1 MKLTK
6 LALAI
11 AITAGLAGCA
21 SSFEWKNDVRQ
32 GELMAGRQAAMQAAR
47 GNTFVREIKS
57 EDTAKKQLIYL
68 TAKSKSLREILQE
81 TLPGY
86 VVIPRGKVNLNAP
99 IDIAANGMTVGQLI
113 EYIEGTN
120 DLHMEIEG
128 NRIYISNFETR
139 EWNLAAFAATRSVT
153 TLVSSAQTS
162 GAKAGDSDDGSSGS
176 GAAGNQSTRT
186 SVGFTLTEDE
196 WVKIID
202 GARKILDVPTEGRT
216 GVAQQAGALSP
227 PMVGASAP
235 RRGADGGLNFD
246 TMPPMPAMPALIGIN
261 IGDQQ
266 QPYIEGIRSV
276 GILTAGG
283 SPSKMRV
290 LDRYLKRAIV
300 ESTKVINVSVEA
312 YDVVLNDDKQKGVN
326 WGALIKGAINGN
338 PFDMVLGNTF
348 ADATPTVDSGFWN
361 VGGTYSGDRG
371 NANFLLK
378 FLEKFGRVELKDQ
391 PNLTVR
397 NGVPAQIYAGQ
408 ELTYIV
414 DVEQSSDQNG
424 NVTVTPRLGRLKI
437 GVTLSV
443 TVRVLDDDQLLVD
456 ITPVLSNLNAP
467 DTISLGDFSFQTPR
481 VALKEFSTQLITT
494 SGRSV
499 HLGGLI
505 SERMSKAME
514 QLPWQNVIT
523 KYVLN
528 PVTQNINNTLER
540 RELVLVVT
548 PTLIE
553 GAN

>member
-1 MKLTK
+1 MKTTK
-6 LALAI
+6 LALAM

-21 SSFEWKNDVRQ
+21 STFDWKNDVKH
-32 GELMAGRQAAMQAAR
+32 GELQPGRQAAMQAAR
-47 GNTFVREIKS
+47 GNTFSREIKS
-57 EDTAKKQLIYL
+57 EDTAKKKLIYL
-68 TAKSKSLREILQE
+68 TAKSKSLREILLD

-86 VVIPRGKVNLNAP
+86 VIIPRGKVNLDAP
-99 IDIAANGMTVGQLI
+99 INLSANGMTVGQLF
-113 EYIEGTN
+113 EYIEGSN

-128 NRIYISNFETR
+128 NRIYVSNFETR

-162 GAKAGDSDDGSSGS
+162 GAKAGNSDQGQSSNAGSEQ
-176 GAAGNQSTRT
+176 ATRT
-186 SVGFTLTEDE
+186 SVGFNLSEDE
-196 WVKIID
+196 WVKIIN
-202 GARKILDVPTEGRT
+202 GARTILDVQTSQNSAPSMAPQPGIM
-216 GVAQQAGALSP
+216 GA
-227 PMVGASAP
+227 AAP
-235 RRGADGGLNFD
+235 RRASDGGLSFD
-246 TMPPMPAMPALIGIN
+246 GMPPIAAPVGVMV
-261 IGDQQ
+261 GDQQ

-276 GILTAGG
+276 GIVTAGG
-283 SPSKMRV
+283 SPAKMRV
-290 LDRYLKRAIV
+290 LDRYLRRALQ

-326 WGALIKGAINGN
+326 WGALVKGGINGN
-338 PFDMVLGNTF
+338 PLSVILGNT
-348 ADATPTVDSGFWN
+348 AANATPTADPGFWN
-361 VGGTYSGDRG
+361 IGGTYSGDRG
-371 NANFLLK
+371 NANFLVK
-378 FLEKFGRVELKDQ
+378 FLEKFGRVELRDQ

-414 DVEQSSDQNG
+414 DVEQSRDQNG

-443 TVRVLDDDQLLVD
+443 TVRVLDDDKLLVD

-481 VALKEFSTQLITT
+481 VALKEFSTQLVTT
-494 SGRSV
+494 SGQSV

-514 QLPWQNVIT
+514 SLPWDNLVT
-523 KYVLN
+523 KYVFN
-528 PVTQNINNTLER
+528 PLTQNINNSLER

>member
-6 LALAI
+6 FVIAFAL
-11 AITAGLAGCA
+11 TAGLAGCA
-21 SSFEWKNDVRQ
+21 SSFEWNKDVKK
-32 GELMAGRQAAMQAAR
+32 GELMPGRQAAMQAAR

-57 EDTAKKQLIYL
+57 EDIAKQRLIYL
-68 TAKSKSLREILQE
+68 TAKGKSLRELIQD

-86 VVIPRGKVNLNAP
+86 VIIPRGMVNLGTT

-113 EYIEGTN
+113 EYIEGTS

-128 NRIYISNFETR
+128 NKIYISNFETR

-162 GAKAGDSDDGSSGS
+162 GAKAGDSDQSSNSPTSGS
-176 GAAGNQSTRT
+176 DQATRT
-186 SVGFTLTEDE
+186 SVGYSLTEDE
-196 WVKIID
+196 WVKIIN
-202 GARKILDVPTEGRT
+202 GARTILNVQTSQVST
-216 GVAQQAGALSP
+216 GSAQQLAAPGQGAFGQS
-227 PMVGASAP
+227 GA
-235 RRGADGGLNFD
+235 RRGPDGGLNFD
-246 TMPPMPAMPALIGIN
+246 GMPPIASPVAIN
-261 IGDQQ
+261 VGDQQ

-276 GILTAGG
+276 GIVTAGG
-283 SPSKMRV
+283 SPAKMRV
-290 LDRYLKRAIV
+290 LDRYLKKAIA

-312 YDVVLNDDKQKGVN
+312 YDVVLNDDKQKGIN
-326 WGALIKGAINGN
+326 WGALVKASINGN
-338 PFDMVLGNTF
+338 PFDLVFGNTPG
-348 ADATPTVDSGFWN
+348 DAGTPVPDSGFWN
-361 VGGTYSGDRG
+361 VGGSYSGDRG

-378 FLEKFGRVELKDQ
+378 FLESFGRVELKDQ

-414 DVEQSSDQNG
+414 DVEQSQDQNG

-443 TVRVLDDDQLLVD
+443 TVRVLENDQLLVD

-467 DTISLGDFSFQTPR
+467 DTISLGTTSFQTPR
-481 VALKEFSTQLITT
+481 VALKEFSTQLVTS

-514 QLPWQNVIT
+514 QLPWQNLVT
-523 KYVLN
+523 KAVLN
-528 PVTQNINNTLER
+528 PLTQNINNSLER

>member
-11 AITAGLAGCA
+11 AMSAAIAGCA
-21 SSFEWKNDVRQ
+21 SSFEWKNDVKQ
-32 GELMAGRQAAMQAAR
+32 GELLGHQAAMQAAR
-47 GNTFVREIKS
+47 GNTFSREIKS
-57 EDTAKKQLIYL
+57 EDTAKQRLIYL
-68 TAKSKSLREILQE
+68 TAKDKGLREILLE
-81 TLPGY
+81 NLPGY
-86 VVIPRGKVNLNAP
+86 VIIPRGKVNLDAP
-99 IDIAANGMTVGQLI
+99 LNMSANGMTVGQLF

-120 DLHMEIEG
+120 DLHLEIEG
-128 NRIYISNFETR
+128 NRIYVSNFETR

-153 TLVSSAQTS
+153 TLVSSSQTS
-162 GAKAGDSDDGSSGS
+162 GAKAGNSDEGQSNTA
-176 GAAGNQSTRT
+176 GAEQATRT
-186 SVGFTLTEDE
+186 SVGFNLSEDE
-196 WVKIID
+196 WVKIIN
-202 GARKILDVPTEGRT
+202 GARTILDVQTNQ
-216 GVAQQAGALSP
+216 V
-227 PMVGASAP
+227 SAP
-235 RRGADGGLNFD
+235 AMVQQQPMSGPGGARRAPDGGLSFD
-246 TMPPMPAMPALIGIN
+246 GMPPIASPTNVMV
-261 IGDQQ
+261 GDLQ

-276 GILTAGG
+276 GIITAGG
-283 SPSKMRV
+283 SPAKMRV
-290 LDRYLKRAIV
+290 LDRYLRRALA

-326 WGALIKGAINGN
+326 WGALVKGAVNGN
-338 PFDMVLGNTF
+338 PFNVILGNTA
-348 ADATPTVDSGFWN
+348 ADSTPTADPGFWN
-361 VGGTYSGDRG
+361 IGGTYSGDRG
-371 NANFLLK
+371 NANFLVK
-378 FLEKFGRVELKDQ
+378 FLESFGRVELRDQ

-414 DVEQSSDQNG
+414 DVEQSRDQNG

-443 TVRVLDDDQLLVD
+443 TVRVLDDDKLLVD

-481 VALKEFSTQLITT
+481 VALKEFSTQLVTT
-494 SGRSV
+494 SGQSV

-514 QLPWQNVIT
+514 SLPWDNLVT
-523 KYVLN
+523 KYVFN
-528 PVTQNINNTLER
+528 PLTQNINNTLER

>member
-6 LALAI
+6 FAI
-11 AITAGLAGCA
+11 AFAITAGLAGCA
-21 SSFEWKNDVRQ
+21 SSFEWNKDVKN
-32 GELMAGRQAAMQAAR
+32 GELMPGRQAAMQAAR
-47 GNTFVREIKS
+47 GTTFVREIKS
-57 EDTAKKQLIYL
+57 EDLAKQRLIYL
-68 TAKSKSLREILQE
+68 TAKSKPLLELIQQ

-86 VVIPRGKVNLNAP
+86 VIIPRGMVDLKTP
-99 IDIAANGMTVGQLI
+99 IDVAANGMTVGQLI
-113 EYIEGTN
+113 EYIEGTS

-128 NRIYISNFETR
+128 NKIYISNFETR

-162 GAKAGDSDDGSSGS
+162 GAKAGDSDQSSNNPTSGS
-176 GAAGNQSTRT
+176 DQATRT
-186 SVGFTLTEDE
+186 SVGYSLTEDE
-196 WVKIID
+196 WVKIIN
-202 GARKILDVPTEGRT
+202 GARTILNVQASQVGT
-216 GVAQQAGALSP
+216 GSAQQLAAPGQS
-227 PMVGASAP
+227 VYGQNGP
-235 RRGADGGLNFD
+235 RRGADGGLSFD
-246 TMPPMPAMPALIGIN
+246 GMPPIAAPVSIN

-266 QPYIEGIRSV
+266 QPYLEGIRSV
-276 GILTAGG
+276 GIVTAGG
-283 SPSKMRV
+283 SPAKMRV
-290 LDRYLKRAIV
+290 LDRYLRKAIA

-312 YDVVLNDDKQKGVN
+312 YDVVLNDDKQKGIN
-326 WGALIKGAINGN
+326 WGALVKASINGN
-338 PFDMVLGNTF
+338 PFDLVFGNSPSV
-348 ADATPTVDSGFWN
+348 APTPVPDSGFWN
-361 VGGTYSGDRG
+361 VGGSYAGDRG
-371 NANFLLK
+371 NVNFLLK
-378 FLEKFGRVELKDQ
+378 FLETFGRVELKDQ

-414 DVEQSSDQNG
+414 DVEQSQDQNG

-467 DTISLGDFSFQTPR
+467 DTISLGTTSFQTPR
-481 VALKEFSTQLITT
+481 VALKEFSTQLVTT

-505 SERMSKAME
+505 SERMSKALE
-514 QLPWQNVIT
+514 QLPWQNLVT
-523 KYVLN
+523 KAVLN
-528 PVTQNINNTLER
+528 PLTQNINNTLER

>member
-1 MKLTK
+1 MKTTK
-6 LALAI
+6 LALAM
-11 AITAGLAGCA
+11 AMTAGLAGCA
-21 SSFEWKNDVRQ
+21 STFDWKNDVKH
-32 GELMAGRQAAMQAAR
+32 GELLPGHQAAMQAAR
-47 GNTFVREIKS
+47 GNTFSREIKS

-68 TAKSKSLREILQE
+68 TAKSKSLREILLD

-86 VVIPRGKVNLNAP
+86 VIIPRGKVNLDAP
-99 IDIAANGMTVGQLI
+99 INMSANGMTVGQLF
-113 EYIEGTN
+113 EYIEGSN

-128 NRIYISNFETR
+128 NRIYVSNFETR

-162 GAKAGDSDDGSSGS
+162 GAKAGNSDQGQSSNAGSEQ
-176 GAAGNQSTRT
+176 ATRT
-186 SVGFTLTEDE
+186 SVGFNLSEDE
-196 WVKIID
+196 WVKIIN
-202 GARKILDVPTEGRT
+202 GARTILDVQTSQISAPSMAPQPGMM
-216 GVAQQAGALSP
+216 APA
-227 PMVGASAP
+227 AP
-235 RRGADGGLNFD
+235 RRSPDGGLSFD
-246 TMPPMPAMPALIGIN
+246 GMPPIAVPAGVMV
-261 IGDQQ
+261 GDQQ

-276 GILTAGG
+276 GIVTAGG
-283 SPSKMRV
+283 SPAKMRV
-290 LDRYLKRAIV
+290 LDRYLRRALQ

-326 WGALIKGAINGN
+326 WGALVKGGINGN
-338 PFDMVLGNTF
+338 PLNVILGNTA
-348 ADATPTVDSGFWN
+348 ADATPTADPGFWN
-361 VGGTYSGDRG
+361 IGGTYSGDRG
-371 NANFLLK
+371 NANFLVK
-378 FLEKFGRVELKDQ
+378 FLEKFGRVELRDQ

-414 DVEQSSDQNG
+414 DVEQSRDQNG

-443 TVRVLDDDQLLVD
+443 TVRVLDDDKLLVD

-481 VALKEFSTQLITT
+481 VALKEFSTQLVTT
-494 SGRSV
+494 SGQSV

-514 QLPWQNVIT
+514 SLPWDNLVT
-523 KYVLN
+523 KYVFN
-528 PVTQNINNTLER
+528 PLTQNINNSLER

>member
-6 LALAI
+6 FVIAFAL
-11 AITAGLAGCA
+11 TAGLAGCA
-21 SSFEWKNDVRQ
+21 SSFEWSKDVKN
-32 GELMAGRQAAMQAAR
+32 GALMPGRQAAMQAAR

-57 EDTAKKQLIYL
+57 EDVAKQRLIYL
-68 TAKSKSLREILQE
+68 TAKGKSLRELIQD

-86 VVIPRGKVNLNAP
+86 VIIPRGMVDLKQP

-113 EYIEGTN
+113 EYIEGTS

-128 NRIYISNFETR
+128 NKIYISNFETR

-162 GAKAGDSDDGSSGS
+162 GAKAGDSDTASNNTTSGS
-176 GAAGNQSTRT
+176 DQATRT
-186 SVGFTLTEDE
+186 SVGYSLTEDE
-196 WVKIID
+196 WVKIIN
-202 GARKILDVPTEGRT
+202 GARTILNVQTNQVST
-216 GVAQQAGALSP
+216 GSAQQMA
-227 PMVGASAP
+227 AP
-235 RRGADGGLNFD
+235 GQGVYGQSGHRRAPDGGLSFD
-246 TMPPMPAMPALIGIN
+246 GMPAMPAPVAITV
-261 IGDQQ
+261 GDQQ

-276 GILTAGG
+276 GIVTAGG
-283 SPSKMRV
+283 SPAKMRV
-290 LDRYLKRAIV
+290 LDRYLRKAIA

-312 YDVVLNDDKQKGVN
+312 YDVVLNDDKQKGIN
-326 WGALIKGAINGN
+326 WGALVKASINGN
-338 PFDMVLGNTF
+338 PFDLVFGNTPG
-348 ADATPTVDSGFWN
+348 DAGTPVPDSGFWN
-361 VGGTYSGDRG
+361 VGGSYSGDRG

-378 FLEKFGRVELKDQ
+378 FLESFGRVELKDQ

-414 DVEQSSDQNG
+414 DVEQSQDQNG

-443 TVRVLDDDQLLVD
+443 TVRVLEDDQLLVD

-467 DTISLGDFSFQTPR
+467 DTISLGETSFQTPR
-481 VALKEFSTQLITT
+481 VALKEFSTQLVTT

-505 SERMSKAME
+505 SERMSKALE
-514 QLPWQNVIT
+514 QLPWQNLVT
-523 KYVLN
+523 KAVLN
-528 PVTQNINNTLER
+528 PLTQNINNTLER